1 MLCFLKRMSTCHQN
15 LKGRYINIMIASL
28 HFCTCIIA
36 LVCLI
41 ITISQEKTNQAITK
55 DYVTLAMVLNI
66 DNVFA
71 KQSAAV
77 KAALAADL
85 KEAYCSTKRL
95 DVDRM
100 GC

>member
-1 MLCFLKRMSTCHQN
+1 VGIFK
-15 LKGRYINIMIASL
+15 
-28 HFCTCIIA
+28 CITGDICQTE
-36 LVCLI
+36 LYDYGP
-41 ITISQEKTNQAITK
+41 ITS
-55 DYVTLAMVLNI
+55 DYPNYPVMTRERWNI